1 MFAGGWPTPPR
12 GPPMPSPPESR
23 NPTLIYDGECGV
35 CRKAVELLG
44 RWDREHVLRFVPFQD
59 SVAVAR
65 FGIALPA
72 LAAAMHLV
80 SPDGRVYPGADAIP
94 ALLRLFTGRRWL
106 APLFPHPGVMPPHRP
121 VYAWIAGRRKCLEGG
136 ISRRYV
142 EHEDEP
148 SATPRLHKG

>member
-1 MFAGGWPTPPR
+1 
-12 GPPMPSPPESR
+12 MPSRPESR

-35 CRKAVELLG
+35 CRKAVELLR
-44 RWDREHVLRFVPFQD
+44 RWDREHELRFVPFQD

-94 ALLRLFTGRRWL
+94 ELLRLFPGKRWL
-106 APLFPHPGVMPPHRP
+106 APLFRIPGVLPLARR
-121 VYAWIAGRRKCLEGG
+121 VYAWIAVRRKCLVRG
-136 ISRRYV
+136 IPGR
-142 EHEDEP
+142 
-148 SATPRLHKG
+148 